1 MARVGIKEIST
12 RTSEIAH
19 RVRENKETIELTFR
33 GEVFARIEP
42 VHPRRIDP
50 EEFERI
56 WAERDRLAAEIG
68 KHWPEGVTATQAIA
82 EDRR

>member
-1 MARVGIKEIST
+1 MTKVGIKVLSDH
-12 RTSEIAH
+12 TSEIAR
-19 RVRENKETIELTFR
+19 RVRENHETMELTFR

-50 EEFERI
+50 EAFERI

-68 KHWPEGVTATQAIA
+68 NHWPKGVTAAQAIA